1 MPLSGRRHNDPHLPM
16 SGWVGYL
23 RLRYLGVMKLVSA
36 DGGEQRRAVEQANA
50 AYRRRSAPDNEVP
63 GAVAFNALLARNA
76 DLAVA
81 LVGGAVFSNGIS
93 LSLAVR
99 LRHAD
104 ETTDGLGSEVFR
116 NHRRGHSGP
125 ALLIGVEYP
134 DGQTAS
140 NVSQDAPL
148 EHSATERPSL
158 SQRGGGGGGRS
169 YEMSYWL
176 TPLPPPGDL
185 TIVVAWPS
193 RGLPEART
201 VLPSE
206 VLAQASANVTVLWP
220 WTDATEEAEPRQP
233 TRPDLPAGGWFA
245 QHNPDASPAE

>member
-1 MPLSGRRHNDPHLPM
+1 MEF
-16 SGWVGYL
+16 
-23 RLRYLGVMKLVSA
+23 VSA
-36 DGGEQRRAVEQANA
+36 GSGEQKRTIEQMQA
-50 AYRRRSAPDNEVP
+50 AYRRSSPPDNEVP
-63 GAVAFNALLARNA
+63 GALAFNALLARNA

-93 LSLAVR
+93 LGLAVR

-104 ETTDGLGSEVFR
+104 ATTNGLGSEVFR
-116 NHRRGHSGP
+116 NHRHGHSGP
-125 ALLIGVEYP
+125 AFLVGVEYP

-140 NVSQDAPL
+140 NVSQDALL
-148 EHSATERPSL
+148 EHSVTERPSL
-158 SQRGGGGGGRS
+158 SQGGGGGGGRS

-206 VLAQASANVTVLWP
+206 VLAQASVNVTVLWP
-220 WTDATEEAEPRQP
+220 WTDATEEAIPRQP

-245 QHNPDASPAE
+245 EHNPDASPAG